1 MHLEVKLTP
10 HEARALGVLVEKA
23 LTTPESYPLTLNAA
37 TNGANQKS
45 NRDPVL
51 SLDETE
57 VAIALEA
64 LAQKH
69 LARKVFLENSR
80 VEKYTHRGGEM
91 LNLPTPAL
99 ATLAELLMRGPQT
112 LGELRTRVSRMS
124 RIESLEK
131 MMEALHPLMEY
142 GYAQRIDPAPG
153 SRAERYVQLL
163 CADLHP
169 LDRAAPATSANSPG
183 LAERVEKLEV
193 EVAQLRRELEG
204 LAAKMSSGQ

>member
-1 MHLEVKLTP
+1 
-10 HEARALGVLVEKA
+10 
-23 LTTPESYPLTLNAA
+23 
-37 TNGANQKS
+37 
-45 NRDPVL
+45 
-51 SLDETE
+51 
-57 VAIALEA
+57 
-64 LAQKH
+64 
-69 LARKVFLENSR
+69 
-80 VEKYTHRGGEM
+80 
-91 LNLPTPAL
+91 
-99 ATLAELLMRGPQT
+99 
-112 LGELRTRVSRMS
+112 MS

-169 LDRAAPATSANSPG
+169 LDRAVPATSANSPG